1 MVMRLHVQPARDHS
15 PLSRD
20 PHTSCT
26 HTNNL
31 TQTVDVAH
39 KKPGLLATVLH
50 EQVQLWRVKE
60 KKVGS
65 GGEVSYF
72 CTPQSPRILFIVC
85 VWLGLAAAVVCNN
98 ARAKVIVGPAGTK
111 SAEKP
116 GLTGGAAEPF
126 IGRRMRVTIMTNSLI
141 ALKEN
146 IHVRLMID

>member
-1 MVMRLHVQPARDHS
+1 MEGERKKGWDERRGGFFIFVHHS
-15 PLSRD
+15 PHAFYSL
-20 PHTSCT
+20 C
-26 HTNNL
+26 
-31 TQTVDVAH
+31 
-39 KKPGLLATVLH
+39 
-50 EQVQLWRVKE
+50 
-60 KKVGS
+60 
-65 GGEVSYF
+65 
-72 CTPQSPRILFIVC
+72 VC

>member
-1 MVMRLHVQPARDHS
+1 MEGER
-15 PLSRD
+15 
-20 PHTSCT
+20 
-26 HTNNL
+26 
-31 TQTVDVAH
+31 
-39 KKPGLLATVLH
+39 K
-50 EQVQLWRVKE
+50 
-60 KKVGS
+60 KKVVVS
-65 GGEVSYF
+65 GGVVS
-72 CTPQSPRILFIVC
+72 LFLYTTVPAHFIHCVC